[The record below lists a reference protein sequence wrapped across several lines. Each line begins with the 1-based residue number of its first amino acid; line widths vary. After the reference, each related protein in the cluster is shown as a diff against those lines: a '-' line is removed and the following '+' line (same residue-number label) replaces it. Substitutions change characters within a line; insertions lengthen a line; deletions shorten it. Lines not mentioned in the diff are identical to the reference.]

1 VQEPELRLHEEQ
13 EEDAGSPRVQKV
25 LQKVQES
32 YSSQRDE
39 VRELP
44 IGDFRLPMGRGR
56 YAVQIGNRQSAIEA
70 GV

>member
-1 VQEPELRLHEEQ
+1 VQEPELRLDQEQ

-39 VRELP
+39 VIIRHLL
-44 IGDFRLPMGRGR
+44 F
-56 YAVQIGNRQSAIEA
+56 AICHLSFVDLA
-70 GV
+70 K